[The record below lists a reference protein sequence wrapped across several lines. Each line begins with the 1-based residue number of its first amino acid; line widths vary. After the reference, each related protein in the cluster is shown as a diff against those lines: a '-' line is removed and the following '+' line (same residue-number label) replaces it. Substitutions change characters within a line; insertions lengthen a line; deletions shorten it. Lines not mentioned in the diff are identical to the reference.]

1 MPRFAGSTHALNW
14 LFTADTLLAAK
25 QRTQAKVAA
34 KMREIMPQSP
44 IQIELSPEE
53 ETILQAGLLQTLSK
67 VANFFKFS
75 ASVIWTAANYLK
87 RFYLLNSLYEHDPM
101 QLMFTALFLATKAEE
116 VNVSLRMICEGVKI
130 CEEKRVKAYEF
141 HLLRGI
147 RYNLQVFCPYRPLEA
162 LWKGVEERLEAQDRD
177 NIRAQTVKTIDE
189 ILLTDWIFL
198 ESPAIIALSAL
209 IIALRSRIDLE
220 ELLQSL
226 LSSFEID
233 RNAGQLIAIADTI
246 GLEVVRVTALTASS
260 EQQFRSATKKVQ
272 GVHKRLGRGS
282 AQPEASSSA
291 S

>member
-14 LFTADTLLAAK
+14 LFTAETLLAAK
-25 QRTQAKVAA
+25 QRTQAKVTA

-44 IQIELSPEE
+44 VQIELNPDEE
-53 ETILQAGLLQTLSK
+53 VILQTGLLQNLCK

-75 ASVIWTAANYLK
+75 PSLIWTAANYLK

-101 QLMFTALFLATKAEE
+101 QLMFTALFLATKSEE
-116 VNVSLRMICEGVKI
+116 VNISLREICERVKI

-147 RYNLQVFCPYRPLEA
+147 RYNLQVFGPYRPLEA
-162 LWKGVEERLEAQDRD
+162 LWKEVEKRVDAQDIGE
-177 NIRAQTVKTIDE
+177 IRTKTVKTIEE
-189 ILLTDWIFL
+189 ILLTDWVFL
-198 ESPAIIALSAL
+198 ESPAILALSAL

-226 LSSFEID
+226 LSSLEID
-233 RNAGQLIAIADTI
+233 RNVGQLIEIADKI
-246 GLEVVRVTALTASS
+246 RLEVERVTVLTAGS

-272 GVHKRLGRGS
+272 GVHKRLARGT
-282 AQPEASSSA
+282 APVEASSSA